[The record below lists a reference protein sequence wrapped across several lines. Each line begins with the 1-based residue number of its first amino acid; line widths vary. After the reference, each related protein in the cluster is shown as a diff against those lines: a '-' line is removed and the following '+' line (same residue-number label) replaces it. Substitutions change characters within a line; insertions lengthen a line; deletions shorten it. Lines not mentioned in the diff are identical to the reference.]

1 MDGHERDAVGGLVL
15 LLVLIGEERHLAEE
29 VGEQQLV
36 GAFFTVSFDENADG
50 LEHLLHVLLPCDA
63 LHGTILEEFCG
74 DTAALNDQLG
84 HLHGLQV
91 VVLSA

>member
-36 GAFFTVSFDENADG
+36 GAFLACTHHEGVHG
-50 LEHLLHVLLPCDA
+50 LEHLLHILLPCDT

-74 DTAALNDQLG
+74 YTAALDDQLG